1 MRLCRS
7 PCRSSSV
14 RFCRSSRRYA
24 AALRCLQFGRLQL
37 ADDWTLSELQ
47 SWPPP
52 LATSH
57 RSQRGGLR
65 GVPRGRG
72 DGKSRPPASPVAARA
87 DHGGQPAA
95 TPPRTLTRERQLQ
108 PKPGSP
114 VACANNW
121 NWLLPRWRKPDFDRN
136 ADFAGLERTLINKYG
151 PPARYTARYTECP
164 SSRCR
169 CVPGDSPTG

>member
-52 LATSH
+52 LATSR

-72 DGKSRPPASPVAARA
+72 DGKSRPPASPGAARA
-87 DHGGQPAA
+87 DHGASRPL
-95 TPPRTLTRERQLQ
+95 RCRERL
-108 PKPGSP
+108 PESDSFSRSGDRLSRVPTTGISCYLAGESP
-114 VACANNW
+114 ISIGM
-121 NWLLPRWRKPDFDRN
+121 LTLPDLKEP
-136 ADFAGLERTLINKYG
+136 
-151 PPARYTARYTECP
+151 
-164 SSRCR
+164 
-169 CVPGDSPTG
+169 